1 MEISKTNTYTG
12 TETETNPP
20 INYKTKGC
28 TKMSKYEFKAINLIA
43 ETFEKRG
50 VKFDVVSHHSSE
62 QLLAGFSVDCG
73 PNVIMRFISRDN
85 DNDVAARIFGL
96 ISNTPK
102 EKRARVMEACNV
114 LNHKIRY
121 MKFYLDT
128 DGDINVEYDFPV
140 HSPDD
145 GIGEMAFEIFVRMMQ
160 ILDSE
165 YSIFMKALYSDEE
178 LDIQGHSVPTELMQ
192 KLQELRKMMEARM
205 AAMEDS
211 ADGEESDDL
220 DLDFDLDLETVGS
233 PDDVA
238 C

>member
-1 MEISKTNTYTG
+1 MN
-12 TETETNPP
+12 
-20 INYKTKGC
+20 
-28 TKMSKYEFKAINLIA
+28 KYEFNATNLIA

-50 VKFDVVSHHSSE
+50 VKFDVVSHDGSE
-62 QLLAGFSVDCG
+62 ELRAGFSVDCG
-73 PNVIMRFISRDN
+73 PFVVMRFISRDN

-96 ISNTPK
+96 ISKTSK
-102 EKRARVMEACNV
+102 EKRSRVMEACNV

-178 LDIQGHSVPTELMQ
+178 LDIQGQSVPAELMQ
-192 KLQELRKMMEARM
+192 KLQELRKMLEARM

-211 ADGEESDDL
+211 TDDEGSEGESDDVE
-220 DLDFDLDLETVGS
+220 LDLEDIELVGS
-233 PDDVA
+233 SDDIA

>member
-1 MEISKTNTYTG
+1 
-12 TETETNPP
+12 
-20 INYKTKGC
+20 
-28 TKMSKYEFKAINLIA
+28 MSKYEFKATNLIA

-50 VKFDVVSHHSSE
+50 VNFDVVSHHGSE
-62 QLLAGFSVDCG
+62 QLLAGYSVDCG

-96 ISNTPK
+96 ISNTPN
-102 EKRARVMEACNV
+102 EKRVRVMEACNM
-114 LNHKIRY
+114 LNYKIRY
-121 MKFYLDT
+121 MKFYLDN

-178 LDIQGHSVPTELMQ
+178 LDIQGSSVPTELMQ

-205 AAMEDS
+205 AAMED
-211 ADGEESDDL
+211 ATDDAGIDEL
-220 DLDFDLDLETVGS
+220 EADLDFALELVDS

>member
-1 MEISKTNTYTG
+1 MN
-12 TETETNPP
+12 
-20 INYKTKGC
+20 
-28 TKMSKYEFKAINLIA
+28 KYEFNATNFIA

-50 VKFDVVSHHSSE
+50 VKFEVMSHHGSE

-73 PNVIMRFISRDN
+73 PNVITRFIRRDN

-96 ISNTPK
+96 ISSTLK
-102 EKRARVMEACNV
+102 EKRSRVMEACNI

-121 MKFYLDT
+121 MKFYFDP

-160 ILDSE
+160 ILNSE

-178 LDIQGHSVPTELMQ
+178 LGIQGHSVPAELMQ
-192 KLQELRKMMEARM
+192 KLQELRKMVEARM
-205 AAMEDS
+205 ATLEDS
-211 ADGEESDDL
+211 TDDEESDGL
-220 DLDFDLDLETVGS
+220 DLDFNLDSEAVGS
-233 PDDVA
+233 PGDVA

>member
-1 MEISKTNTYTG
+1 
-12 TETETNPP
+12 
-20 INYKTKGC
+20 
-28 TKMSKYEFKAINLIA
+28 MSKYEFKATNLIA
-43 ETFEKRG
+43 ETFEKRR
-50 VKFDVVSHHSSE
+50 VKFDVVSHHGSE

-102 EKRARVMEACNV
+102 EKRVRVLEACNV

-121 MKFYLDT
+121 MKFYLDN

-145 GIGEMAFEIFVRMMQ
+145 GIGEMAFEIFVCMMQ

-178 LDIQGHSVPTELMQ
+178 LDIQGSNVPAELMK

-205 AAMEDS
+205 AALEDS
-211 ADGEESDDL
+211 TDDEGSDGLGL
-220 DLDFDLDLETVGS
+220 DLDFDPGLEAADS
-233 PDDVA
+233 PNDVA

>member
-1 MEISKTNTYTG
+1 MN
-12 TETETNPP
+12 
-20 INYKTKGC
+20 
-28 TKMSKYEFKAINLIA
+28 KYEFKATNLIA

-50 VKFDVVSHHSSE
+50 VKFDVVNHHGSE

-73 PNVIMRFISRDN
+73 PNVIIRFISRDN

-102 EKRARVMEACNV
+102 EKIVRVMEACNV

-140 HSPDD
+140 HTPDD

-178 LDIQGHSVPTELMQ
+178 LDIQGHSVPAKLMQ
-192 KLQELRKMMEARM
+192 KLQELRKMMEIRI
-205 AAMEDS
+205 AAVEGSTDDEGS
-211 ADGEESDDL
+211 DGL
-220 DLDFDLDLETVGS
+220 DLDFDPDFETVDS

>member
-1 MEISKTNTYTG
+1 MN
-12 TETETNPP
+12 
-20 INYKTKGC
+20 
-28 TKMSKYEFKAINLIA
+28 KYEFKAINLIA

-50 VKFDVVSHHSSE
+50 VKFDVVSHHGNE

-73 PNVIMRFISRDN
+73 PNVIMRFISCDN

-102 EKRARVMEACNV
+102 EKRTRVMEACNV

-121 MKFYLDT
+121 MKFYLDP
-128 DGDINVEYDFPV
+128 DGDINVEYDFPM

-145 GIGEMAFEIFVRMMQ
+145 GIGERAFEIFVRVMQ

-178 LDIQGHSVPTELMQ
+178 LAIQGHGVPSELMQ

-205 AAMEDS
+205 AALEDS
-211 ADGEESDDL
+211 TDDEESDGL
-220 DLDFDLDLETVGS
+220 DLDFDLDLETAGS